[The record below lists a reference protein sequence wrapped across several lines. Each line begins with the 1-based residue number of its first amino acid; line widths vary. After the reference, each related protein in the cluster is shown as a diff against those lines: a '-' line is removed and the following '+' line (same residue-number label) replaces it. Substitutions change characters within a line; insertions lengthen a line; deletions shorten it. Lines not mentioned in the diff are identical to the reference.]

1 MCAGTFLLSCPPI
14 LRPSRASICKRA
26 WDAGEFV
33 NGIGIGETG
42 NGGKEREAYRDGT
55 ESSLPPPRATASR
68 HLTDTSACGIADPC
82 CKAAAKKKKK
92 GFAASGMS
100 HIIISIS
107 IGTTAKT
114 ILPRSPAP
122 ETTAAP
128 AAI

>member
-1 MCAGTFLLSCPPI
+1 MRLGGWVAGRQAKPRQGLGLGGGGYGMCAGTFLLSCPPI

-92 GFAASGMS
+92 VPQRVA
-100 HIIISIS
+100 
-107 IGTTAKT
+107 
-114 ILPRSPAP
+114 
-122 ETTAAP
+122 
-128 AAI
+128 